1 MFSFFLKSCAWHA
14 VFHRFRVMGSFENN
28 LYVFLDEITKIFL
41 FPFTECEIDSIAWS
55 DDSLFLAIGER

>member
-1 MFSFFLKSCAWHA
+1 MCMACSVLQVQSN
-14 VFHRFRVMGSFENN
+14 GLLENN
-28 LYVFLDEITKIFL
+28 LYVFRDEITKIFL

>member
-1 MFSFFLKSCAWHA
+1 MCMACSISQVQSNWLL
-14 VFHRFRVMGSFENN
+14 ENN

>member
-1 MFSFFLKSCAWHA
+1 MCMACGISQVSSNGLLE
-14 VFHRFRVMGSFENN
+14 V
-28 LYVFLDEITKIFL
+28 YVFLDEITKIFL

>member
-1 MFSFFLKSCAWHA
+1 MNLSDLVTFGLL
-14 VFHRFRVMGSFENN
+14 ENN